1 MAETIARRGG
11 IAIIPQDI
19 PLDVVAS
26 TVRRVKAAH
35 VVYDTPVTV
44 SPTTTVG
51 EAMSLLPKRAHG
63 AVVVVEDGKVLGIV
77 TERDGA
83 DIDRFAQVSEVMTG
97 DVTTFEV
104 GADPSRCFDEM
115 TARHM
120 AVAPVLDGGQL
131 VGVLT
136 RKGALRSTIYQP
148 AVDHEG
154 RLVIGAAVGINGD
167 VAAKSAALLKLGID
181 VLVVDTAHGHQS
193 KMLEAL
199 PDVVAVAGRTPQRFR
214 ASHPDRRRQCR
225 ICRRRTRSRRR
236 RSRHRQGR
244 RGPGR
249 HVHDPH
255 DDRRR
260 PSPVLR
266 RSRVRRSSPRARRP
280 RVGRRRRPLSRV
292 TLPLRSRPA
301 PRAS

>member
-1 MAETIARRGG
+1 MTAISGTRMAETIARRGG

-19 PLDVVAS
+19 PLDVVAA
-26 TVRRVKAAH
+26 TVERVKAAH

-97 DVTTFEV
+97 DVLTFDA
-104 GADPSRCFDEM
+104 GTDPQTCFNEM
-115 TARHM
+115 SARHM
-120 AVAPVLDGGQL
+120 DCRARARRRPARRRADPQGRSALDDL
-131 VGVLT
+131 
-136 RKGALRSTIYQP
+136 P
-148 AVDHEG
+148 ARRRRFEG

-167 VAAKSAALLKLGID
+167 VAAKAAALLELGID
-181 VLVVDTAHGHQS
+181 VLVVDTAHGHQA

-199 PDVVAVAGRTPQRFR
+199 PVVVAARDAYEATSGPSR
-214 ASHPDRRRQCR
+214 PDRCRQRRVG
-225 ICRRRTRSRRR
+225 RRRTRSRRR

-244 RGPGR
+244 RR
-249 HVHDPH
+249 SRRDVHDPH

-260 PSPVLR
+260 PPAVLR
-266 RSRVRRSSPRARRP
+266 GPRVRCGRP
-280 RVGRRRRPLSRV
+280 
-292 TLPLRSRPA
+292 
-301 PRAS
+301 